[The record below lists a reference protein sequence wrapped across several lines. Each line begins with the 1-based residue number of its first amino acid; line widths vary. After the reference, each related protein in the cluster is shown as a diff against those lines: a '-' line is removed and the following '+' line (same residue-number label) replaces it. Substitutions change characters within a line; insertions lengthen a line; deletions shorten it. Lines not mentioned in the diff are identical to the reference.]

1 MMMTSDG
8 DLDCQE
14 QCMRACLNP
23 EPAESDDSSE
33 SIDDIIDWH
42 AQAYNQD
49 NAFIDD
55 GRADSKAE
63 TLDEEDE
70 EADDVAD
77 EEADEE
83 DSEEDGSEVEDD
95 DDDEEDDEEEG
106 NVGSL

>member
-1 MMMTSDG
+1 
-8 DLDCQE
+8 
-14 QCMRACLNP
+14 MRARLNP

-33 SIDDIIDWH
+33 SIDDVIDRH
-42 AQAYNQD
+42 VQAYNQD

-55 GRADSKAE
+55 GGADSEAE

-77 EEADEE
+77 EEADEK

-95 DDDEEDDEEEG
+95 DDDEEDDKGEG
-106 NVGSL
+106 DVGSS